1 MQKATSSK
9 KATHDD
15 RDKSV
20 FSVDMQALQ
29 SLQHIQKKPELVQ
42 TNNTAVLAKFC
53 DVCKR
58 LNLDPLHA
66 QALPCVV
73 LLMSKDK
80 HCVEMAHAYAGLV
93 QSADV
98 LAAVD
103 AGQPA
108 SSTSSS
114 PADICSAHTHRT
126 RWWASTRAQSKSRGR
141 NGSTTSSFQ

>member
-1 MQKATSSK
+1 MPTATSSET
-9 KATHDD
+9 ATHDD

-73 LLMSKDK
+73 LLMSKNK
-80 HCVEMAHAYAGLV
+80 HCVEMAHAYAELV
-93 QSADV
+93 QSAACIV
-98 LAAVD
+98 AKWNPV
-103 AGQPA
+103 QQ
-108 SSTSSS
+108 SQNIT
-114 PADICSAHTHRT
+114 IHRCLCET
-126 RWWASTRAQSKSRGR
+126 LRY
-141 NGSTTSSFQ
+141 